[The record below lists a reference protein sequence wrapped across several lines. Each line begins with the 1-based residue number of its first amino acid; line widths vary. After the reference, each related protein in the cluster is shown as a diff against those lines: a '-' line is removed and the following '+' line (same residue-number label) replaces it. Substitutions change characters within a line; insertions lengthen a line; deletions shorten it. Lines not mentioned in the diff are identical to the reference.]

1 MAINQDA
8 SSGKSKDSGFVP
20 YRDST
25 LTWLLKDNL
34 GGNSRTVM
42 VATISPASDNYEET
56 LSTLRWALP
65 SNWHVCFLRRYAD
78 RAKRITNHA
87 VVNEDPNAKIIR
99 ELRAEVVALKD
110 MLLNAANPE
119 ILREKMAENESIM
132 KEMSLTWEEKLQ
144 KTGNRSIPHLF
155 AVFRPAQGGP
165 KTSHGENGSSC
176 GIWGN

>member
-1 MAINQDA
+1 MCA
-8 SSGKSKDSGFVP
+8 S
-20 YRDST
+20 
-25 LTWLLKDNL
+25 
-34 GGNSRTVM
+34 
-42 VATISPASDNYEET
+42 
-56 LSTLRWALP
+56 
-65 SNWHVCFLRRYAD
+65 CCRYAD

-132 KEMSLTWEEKLQ
+132 KEMSLTWEEKLR
-144 KTGNRSIPHLF
+144 KTGNHSISDQL

-165 KTSHGENGSSC
+165 KTCHGEDGSTC

>member
-1 MAINQDA
+1 
-8 SSGKSKDSGFVP
+8 
-20 YRDST
+20 
-25 LTWLLKDNL
+25 
-34 GGNSRTVM
+34 M

-65 SNWHVCFLRRYAD
+65 PLLLTGMCASCCRYAD

-119 ILREKMAENESIM
+119 VLMEKLAENEIIM
-132 KEMSLTWEEKLQ
+132 KEMSLTSEEKLR
-144 KTGNRSIPHLF
+144 KTG
-155 AVFRPAQGGP
+155 
-165 KTSHGENGSSC
+165 KTSDC
-176 GIWGN
+176 